1 MDVQVLTLELSNTL
15 AISESELIRR
25 GLLAF
30 IEKEIRL
37 AEWEIAQIR
46 ERYDVFS
53 KESLYQAIQ
62 DGEIPGHPAWEDYIV
77 WKNKEAHIARLRQ
90 VVERPVFQHGLIGQV
105 IMADQVN
112 QHITGMAYSLRTC
125 WQGH

>member
-1 MDVQVLTLELSNTL
+1 MDIQALTLELSNAL
-15 AISESELIRR
+15 AISEAEVIRK

-53 KESLYQAIQ
+53 KESLYQAIEK
-62 DGEIPGHPAWEDYIV
+62 GKIPGHPAWEDYIV

-90 VVERPVFQHGLIGQV
+90 MVEGE
-105 IMADQVN
+105 
-112 QHITGMAYSLRTC
+112 
-125 WQGH
+125 

>member
-1 MDVQVLTLELSNTL
+1 VDVQALTLELSNAL
-15 AISESELIRR
+15 AMPESEVIRK

-46 ERYDVFS
+46 ERYDVLS
-53 KESLYQAIQ
+53 KESLYKAIEN
-62 DGEIPGHPAWEDYIV
+62 GEIPGHPAWEDYIV

-90 VVERPVFQHGLIGQV
+90 MLGRE
-105 IMADQVN
+105 
-112 QHITGMAYSLRTC
+112 
-125 WQGH
+125 

>member
-1 MDVQVLTLELSNTL
+1 MDVQVLILDLSNAL
-15 AISESELIRR
+15 AISESELIRK

-37 AEWEIAQIR
+37 AELEIAQIR

-62 DGEIPGHPAWEDYIV
+62 NGEAAGRPAWEDYIV
-77 WKNKEAHIARLRQ
+77 WKNYI
-90 VVERPVFQHGLIGQV
+90 
-105 IMADQVN
+105 
-112 QHITGMAYSLRTC
+112 
-125 WQGH
+125 

>member
-1 MDVQVLTLELSNTL
+1 MDVQALTLELSNAL
-15 AISESELIRR
+15 AMPEAEVIRK

-53 KESLYQAIQ
+53 KEALYQAIQ
-62 DGEIPGHPAWEDYIV
+62 KGEIPGHPAWEDYIV

-90 VVERPVFQHGLIGQV
+90 MVERE
-105 IMADQVN
+105 
-112 QHITGMAYSLRTC
+112 
-125 WQGH
+125 

>member
-53 KESLYQAIQ
+53 KESLYQVIQ

-90 VVERPVFQHGLIGQV
+90 
-105 IMADQVN
+105 MA
-112 QHITGMAYSLRTC
+112 GRE
-125 WQGH
+125 

>member
-1 MDVQVLTLELSNTL
+1 MDVQALTLELSNTL
-15 AISESELIRR
+15 AISESELIRK

-90 VVERPVFQHGLIGQV
+90 
-105 IMADQVN
+105 MA
-112 QHITGMAYSLRTC
+112 GRE
-125 WQGH
+125 

>member
-1 MDVQVLTLELSNTL
+1 M
-15 AISESELIRR
+15 LIQHDERQK
-25 GLLAF
+25 LAF

-53 KESLYQAIQ
+53 NSKESLYHAIQ
-62 DGEIPGHPAWEDYIV
+62 DEEIPGHPAWEDYIV

-90 VVERPVFQHGLIGQV
+90 
-105 IMADQVN
+105 MARREW
-112 QHITGMAYSLRTC
+112 TTFTMATKARSSKAI
-125 WQGH
+125 